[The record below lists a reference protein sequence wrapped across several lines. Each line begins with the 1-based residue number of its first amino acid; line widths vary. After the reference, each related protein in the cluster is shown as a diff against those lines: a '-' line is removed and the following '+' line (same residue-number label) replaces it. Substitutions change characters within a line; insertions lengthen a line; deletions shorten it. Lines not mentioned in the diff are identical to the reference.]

1 MVFFFVLLRIMTT
14 LEDAELWKQGGGVES
29 DLTEEIKRASN
40 EEIENRRKL
49 LENEIKVSLWITGID
64 SFHWI

>member
-1 MVFFFVLLRIMTT
+1 MTT

-49 LENEIKVSLWITGID
+49 LENEIKVSLWITGIE

>member
-49 LENEIKVSLWITGID
+49 LENEIKVSLWITGIE